1 MPKCK
6 HREDKTGKNRKEN
19 KKYVIYNENI
29 KNVYNSNLEGKE
41 RMGQNL
47 WVKR

>member
-1 MPKCK
+1 MPKYN
-6 HREDKTGKNRKEN
+6 HREDKNGENRKEN
-19 KKYVIYNENI
+19 KKYVIHNENI

-47 WVKR
+47 